1 MRPNAM
7 NVEERT
13 IDEESTFDPKH
24 PCGAWLVPDSFA
36 LRSDGPTLHQILSSV
51 LLYPSFLIRLLTLG
65 S

>member
-36 LRSDGPTLHQILSSV
+36 LRSDGPSDSLVCPSLSV
-51 LLYPSFLIRLLTLG
+51 LPH
-65 S
+65 